1 MKRMMFYLFLFLS
14 TFFACEEPI
23 VAVAD
28 CNSNPCAENAC
39 EPDSCRFQDT
49 TSIDTNPDST
59 FLGLDTAW
67 TSALTGRY
75 GPRKAVQGNK
85 NIYLT
90 CIDLSSD
97 SHLLIGIEKKTGR
110 ILWTFSDPNVDY
122 FADIHYH
129 EATQTVIAQ
138 RWGRIVALNGT
149 SGQVLS
155 NNHVGSFSRI
165 GTYGKLL
172 GQYYY
177 VPVKSPDKTVGGA
190 IRSHI
195 SDLQNWQWAYKMHID
210 SMDGIEPDA
219 DSFNHWYDP
228 QTGDEI
234 LVLQHRMAF
243 PTRRIDLLAY
253 NLTADSILWW
263 HKDLDPNGN
272 SNIQQIN
279 IFDDKVVFFSAR
291 LVHCVDLPSGNFL
304 WQSNLNESEK
314 RNFIL
319 ASAEQVGGNTLVI
332 ANESSSPEPPFG
344 TLYVSF
350 VDLST
355 GQVVMEI
362 TGERPVHVIA
372 YNHLLFMSGKNRCY
386 DLRSNEFLWD
396 TNIEEIYHGLGYTL
410 VDFDKKIYY
419 GSFGIDGNVSIGA
432 WEIPDEWF

>member
-1 MKRMMFYLFLFLS
+1 MLLLLILPL
-14 TFFACEEPI
+14 ACEEPLI
-23 VAVAD
+23 PVPD

-59 FLGLDTAW
+59 FLALDTAW
-67 TSALTGRY
+67 TSALLQGF
-75 GPRKAVQGNK
+75 GPRKAVQGKN

-90 CIDLSSD
+90 CINVSSG
-97 SHLLIGIEKKTGR
+97 SHMLVCIQKKNGN

-122 FADIHYH
+122 FADIHFH
-129 EATQTVIAQ
+129 EPTQTVIAQ
-138 RWGRIVALNGT
+138 RWKRIVALDAY
-149 SGQVLS
+149 SGEVLS
-155 NNHVGSFSRI
+155 NYSI
-165 GTYGKLL
+165 GNYSSSATYGSLL
-172 GQYYY
+172 GGYYY
-177 VPVKSPDKTVGGA
+177 LPV
-190 IRSHI
+190 RSHDSQKGFI
-195 SDLQNWQWAYKMHID
+195 LRSHVSDLTNWEEVYEVHTND
-210 SMDGIEPDA
+210 VDGSRPSMN
-219 DSFNHWYDP
+219 SMNNWVDP
-228 QTGDEI
+228 ITNDEI
-234 LVLQHRMAF
+234 LVFQHRMSF
-243 PTRRIDLLAY
+243 PRRIDILAY

-263 HKDLDPNGN
+263 HKDVDPNGN

-319 ASAEQVGGNTLVI
+319 ASAEQVGGNPLVI

-344 TLYVSF
+344 TLYLSF
-350 VDLST
+350 VDLSS

-386 DLRSNEFLWD
+386 DLSQNKFIWN